1 MAKNKT
7 RQVNDSMIQS
17 WLKTRQV
24 KDSIMAKKNKK
35 KDRLRQ
41 VKTQ

>member
-24 KDSIMAKKNKK
+24 KDSIMAKKQEK
-35 KDRLRQ
+35 RQ